1 VSAVEQQGVALGGL
15 EQAQLPVSRP
25 KRRRGRPRG
34 WSVGLRALEVA
45 IVIAL
50 VVFMLGP
57 IFWLAVRAFSTTWR
71 YPQLLPGDWTLKWW
85 RSVFDDQNLAHSMK
99 LSFMFAPV
107 VTAASTVICV
117 PAAYAFSR
125 FNFPGRRVLLIS
137 LFATNAFPKIG
148 LYISMAGVFYSLNL
162 MGTFLGVVIVQLIG
176 TIVFMTWIPAAAF
189 SSVPRS
195 LEEAARDVGAGPL
208 RVFFRVTFPLAA
220 PGILV
225 AMILSFLA
233 SFDEAQGTFLV
244 GIPNYITMPTEM
256 YTLVLNYPEQAAAVF
271 SILLAVPS
279 VVLMT
284 LARKHVMGGKLAEG
298 FQIR

>member
-1 VSAVEQQGVALGGL
+1 MSAVEQQGVAGGGL
-15 EQAQLPVSRP
+15 EQTELPVAQP
-25 KRRRGRPRG
+25 TRGRRSTP
-34 WSVGLRALEVA
+34 WSVSMRVLGILIVVAL
-45 IVIAL
+45 L
-50 VVFMLGP
+50 VFMVGP
-57 IFWLAVRAFSTTWR
+57 LVWLTLRAFSGLWQF
-71 YPQLLPGDWTLKWW
+71 PQLLPSHWTLQWW
-85 RSVFDDQNLAHSMK
+85 RSVLDDKTLGRSIK
-99 LSFMFAPV
+99 LSFEFAVV
-107 VTAASTVICV
+107 VTIASAIICI

-125 FNFPGRRVLLIS
+125 FSFPGRRVLLVS

-148 LYISMAGVFYSLNL
+148 LYVSMAGVFYSMNL

-220 PGILV
+220 PGIFV
-225 AMILSFLA
+225 AMILAFLA
-233 SFDEAQGTFLV
+233 AFDEAQGTFLV

-279 VVLMT
+279 IVLMSF
-284 LARKHVMGGKLAEG
+284 ARKHVMGGRLAEG

>member
-1 VSAVEQQGVALGGL
+1 MSAVEQQGVALGGL
-15 EQAQLPVSRP
+15 EQAELPVARAN
-25 KRRRGRPRG
+25 RRRGPSMR
-34 WSVGLRALEVA
+34 SAGLRTLGIVLVAALLLFM
-45 IVIAL
+45 IGPL
-50 VVFMLGP
+50 VWLML
-57 IFWLAVRAFSTTWR
+57 RAFSGLWQF
-71 YPQLLPGDWTLKWW
+71 PQFLPSHWTLQWW
-85 RSVFDDQNLAHSMK
+85 RSVFADKTLGNSMK
-99 LSFMFAPV
+99 LSFEFAPV
-107 VTAASTVICV
+107 VTIASAVICL

-125 FNFPGRRVLLIS
+125 FNFPGRRILLVS

-162 MGTFLGVVIVQLIG
+162 MGTFLGVVIIQLIG
-176 TIVFMTWIPAAAF
+176 TIVFMTWIPTAAF
-189 SSVPRS
+189 SSIPRS

-220 PGILV
+220 PGIFV

-233 SFDEAQGTFLV
+233 AFDEAQGTFLV

-279 VVLMT
+279 VVLMSF
-284 LARKHVMGGKLAEG
+284 ARKHVMGGKLAEG

>member
-1 VSAVEQQGVALGGL
+1 VSAVESQGVALGVL
-15 EQAQLPVSRP
+15 EQAELPVARA
-25 KRRRGRPRG
+25 KRPRRLDVRTVATRV
-34 WSVGLRALEVA
+34 VGFVLVTAL
-45 IVIAL
+45 L
-50 VVFMLGP
+50 VFMVGP
-57 IFWLAVRAFSTTWR
+57 LIWLSIRAFSGLWQFPR
-71 YPQLLPGDWTLKWW
+71 LLPNSWTLQWW
-85 RSVFDDQNLAHSMK
+85 RSVFDDKSLAHSMK
-99 LSFMFAPV
+99 LSFEFAPV
-107 VTAASTVICV
+107 VTVASACICL

-125 FNFPGRRVLLIS
+125 LDFPGRRFLLVS

-176 TIVFMTWIPAAAF
+176 TIVFMTWIPTAAF
-189 SSVPRS
+189 SAIPRS

-220 PGILV
+220 PGIFV

-233 SFDEAQGTFLV
+233 AFDEAQGTFLV

-271 SILLAVPS
+271 SILLAIPS
-279 VVLMT
+279 VILMSF
-284 LARKHVMGGKLAEG
+284 ARKHVMGGKLAEG

>member
-1 VSAVEQQGVALGGL
+1 VSAVENQGVALGGL
-15 EQAQLPVSRP
+15 EQAELPVARP
-25 KRRRGRPRG
+25 ARRPRPSAR
-34 WSVGLRALEVA
+34 SVALRLVGGVFVVAL
-45 IVIAL
+45 L
-50 VVFMLGP
+50 VFMVGP
-57 IFWLAVRAFSTTWR
+57 IVWLAIRAFSGTWR
-71 YPQLLPGDWTLKWW
+71 YPQLLPSEWTVQWW
-85 RSVFDDQNLAHSMK
+85 RSVFDDKNLANSIK
-99 LSFMFAPV
+99 LSFEFAPV
-107 VTAASTVICV
+107 VTIASAVICL

-125 FNFPGRRVLLIS
+125 FNFPGRKTLLIS

-176 TIVFMTWIPAAAF
+176 TIVFMTWIPTAAF
-189 SSVPRS
+189 SAIPRS

-220 PGILV
+220 PGIFV

-271 SILLAVPS
+271 SILLAIPS
-279 VVLMT
+279 VLLMS

>member
-1 VSAVEQQGVALGGL
+1 MSAVDHTGV
-15 EQAQLPVSRP
+15 LPAA
-25 KRRRGRPRG
+25 RPRVRPT
-34 WSVGLRALEVA
+34 VGSIALRALSAFFVVA
-45 IVIAL
+45 L
-50 VVFMLGP
+50 LVFMVGP
-57 IFWLAVRAFSTTWR
+57 LVWLALRAFSDIWP
-71 YPQLLPGDWTLKWW
+71 YPQFLPTNWTVKWW
-85 RSVFDDQNLAHSMK
+85 HEVFADKSLGHSIK
-99 LSFMFAPV
+99 LSFEFAPV
-107 VTAASTVICV
+107 VTAVSAAICL

-125 FNFPGRRVLLIS
+125 LNFPGRRTLLVS

-162 MGTFLGVVIVQLIG
+162 MGTFMGVVFVQLIG

-189 SSVPRS
+189 SAIPRS
-195 LEEAARDVGAGPL
+195 LEEAARDAGARPL
-208 RVFFRVTFPLAA
+208 RVFFRITFPLAA

-225 AMILSFLA
+225 AMILSFLY

-271 SILLAVPS
+271 SILLAIPS
-279 VVLMT
+279 VILMS
-284 LARKHVMGGKLAEG
+284 LVRKHVMGGRLAEG

>member
-1 VSAVEQQGVALGGL
+1 MSAVEHQGVALGGL
-15 EQAQLPVSRP
+15 EAAELPVARTN
-25 KRRRGRPRG
+25 RRRRPDMRTFG
-34 WSVGLRALEVA
+34 MKLVG
-45 IVIAL
+45 IVL
-50 VVFMLGP
+50 VVVLLVFMVGP
-57 IFWLAVRAFSTTWR
+57 LVWLMLRAFSGLWQF
-71 YPQLLPGDWTLKWW
+71 PQFLPSHWTLAWW
-85 RSVFDDQNLAHSMK
+85 RSVFDDKSLAHSIR
-99 LSFMFAPV
+99 LSFEFAPI
-107 VTAASTVICV
+107 VTIASACICL

-125 FNFPGRRVLLIS
+125 FNFPGRRVLLVS

-176 TIVFMTWIPAAAF
+176 TIVFMTWIPTAAF
-189 SSVPRS
+189 SAIPRS

-225 AMILSFLA
+225 AMILSFLVA
-233 SFDEAQGTFLV
+233 FDEAQGTFLV
-244 GIPNYITMPTEM
+244 GIPNYVTMPTEM

-271 SILLAVPS
+271 SILLAIPS
-279 VVLMT
+279 VILMSF
-284 LARKHVMGGKLAEG
+284 ARRHVMGGKLAEG

>member
-1 VSAVEQQGVALGGL
+1 MSAADQGAVALGGL
-15 EQAQLPVSRP
+15 EQAELPVARAN
-25 KRRRGRPRG
+25 RRRRPDVRT
-34 WSVGLRALEVA
+34 VGMKTLGAV
-45 IVIAL
+45 L
-50 VVFMLGP
+50 VVALLVFMVGP
-57 IFWLAVRAFSTTWR
+57 LVWLMLRAFSGLWQF
-71 YPQLLPGDWTLKWW
+71 PDLLPHTWTVQWW
-85 RSVFDDQNLAHSMK
+85 RSVFDDKSLAHSIK
-99 LSFMFAPV
+99 LSFEFAPV
-107 VTAASTVICV
+107 VTVASACICL

-125 FNFPGRRVLLIS
+125 FNFPGRRVLLVS

-148 LYISMAGVFYSLNL
+148 LYISMAGVFYTMHL
-162 MGTFLGVVIVQLIG
+162 MGSFLGVVIVQLIG
-176 TIVFMTWIPAAAF
+176 TIVFMTWIPTAAF
-189 SSVPRS
+189 SSIPRS

-233 SFDEAQGTFLV
+233 AFDEAQGTFLV

-271 SILLAVPS
+271 SILLAIPS
-279 VVLMT
+279 VVLMSF
-284 LARKHVMGGKLAEG
+284 ARRHVMGGKLAEG

>member
-1 VSAVEQQGVALGGL
+1 VSAVDGQGVALGGL
-15 EQAQLPVSRP
+15 EHAGLPVARA
-25 KRRRGRPRG
+25 RRGRRPTVR
-34 WSVGLRALEVA
+34 SVTLRALGVF
-45 IVIAL
+45 
-50 VVFMLGP
+50 VVVVLLLFMIGP
-57 IFWLAVRAFSTTWR
+57 ILWLALRAFSGLWQ
-71 YPQLLPGDWTLKWW
+71 YPQFLPSHWTLKWW
-85 RSVFDDQNLAHSMK
+85 SSVFADRSLGHSIQ
-99 LSFMFAPV
+99 LSFEFAPV
-107 VTAASTVICV
+107 VTFASAAICL

-125 FNFPGRRVLLIS
+125 FNFPGRRVLLVS

-176 TIVFMTWIPAAAF
+176 TIVFMTWIPTAAF
-189 SSVPRS
+189 SAIPRS

-220 PGILV
+220 PGIFV
-225 AMILSFLA
+225 AMILTFLA

-271 SILLAVPS
+271 SILLAIPS
-279 VVLMT
+279 VILMS

>member
-1 VSAVEQQGVALGGL
+1 MSAVEHQGVALGGL
-15 EQAQLPVSRP
+15 EAAELPVARTN
-25 KRRRGRPRG
+25 RRRRPDLRTFG
-34 WSVGLRALEVA
+34 MKLVG
-45 IVIAL
+45 IVL
-50 VVFMLGP
+50 VVVLLVFMVGP
-57 IFWLAVRAFSTTWR
+57 LVWLMLRAFSGLWQF
-71 YPQLLPGDWTLKWW
+71 PQFLPSHWTLAWW
-85 RSVFDDQNLAHSMK
+85 RSVFDDKSLAHSIR
-99 LSFMFAPV
+99 LSFEFAPI
-107 VTAASTVICV
+107 VTIASACICL

-125 FNFPGRRVLLIS
+125 FNFPGRRVLLVS

-176 TIVFMTWIPAAAF
+176 TIVFMTWIPTAAF
-189 SSVPRS
+189 SAIPRS

-225 AMILSFLA
+225 AMILSFLVA
-233 SFDEAQGTFLV
+233 VDGAPGTFLV

-271 SILLAVPS
+271 SILLAIPS
-279 VVLMT
+279 VVLMSF
-284 LARKHVMGGKLAEG
+284 ARKHVMGGKLAEG

>member
-1 VSAVEQQGVALGGL
+1 MSAVESQGVALGGL
-15 EQAQLPVSRP
+15 EQAELPVARTA
-25 KRRRGRPRG
+25 RRRRPTAR
-34 WSVGLRALEVA
+34 SLTLRIVGTVFVLAL
-45 IVIAL
+45 L
-50 VVFMLGP
+50 VFMVGP
-57 IFWLAVRAFSTTWR
+57 IVWLAVRAFSGLWQ
-71 YPQLLPGDWTLKWW
+71 YPQFLPSDWTLQWW
-85 RSVFDDQNLAHSMK
+85 RTVFDDKTLGHSMR
-99 LSFMFAPV
+99 LSFEFAPI
-107 VTAASTVICV
+107 VTVASAAICL

-125 FNFPGRRVLLIS
+125 FNFPGRRVLLVS

>member
-1 VSAVEQQGVALGGL
+1 MSAVEQQGVALGGL
-15 EQAQLPVSRP
+15 EQAELPVSRP
-25 KRRRGRPRG
+25 ARHRGKPRG
-34 WSVGLRALEVA
+34 WSVAIRVLEVV
-45 IVIAL
+45 IVVAL

-57 IFWLAVRAFSTTWR
+57 ILWLAVRAFSTTWR
-71 YPQLLPGDWTLKWW
+71 YPQLLPEDWTLQWW
-85 RSVFDDQNLAHSMK
+85 RSVLDDKTLGRSIR
-99 LSFMFAPV
+99 LSFEFAIV
-107 VTAASTVICV
+107 VTIASTVICV

-162 MGTFLGVVIVQLIG
+162 MGTFLGVVIVQLNG

-189 SSVPRS
+189 SAIPRS

>member
-1 VSAVEQQGVALGGL
+1 MNVIEQQGATLPEPAL
-15 EQAQLPVSRP
+15 AVVRP
-25 KRRRGRPRG
+25 RRRRRTPAS
-34 WSVGLRALEVA
+34 WAARAAGGIL
-45 IVIAL
+45 VITLL
-50 VVFMLGP
+50 VYMIGP
-57 IFWLAVRAFSTTWR
+57 LAWLSLRAFSGLWQF
-71 YPQLLPGDWTLKWW
+71 PQVLPSDWTVKWW
-85 RSVFDDQNLAHSMK
+85 RSVFEDQLLVHSIK
-99 LSFMFAPV
+99 LSFIFAPV
-107 VTAASTVICV
+107 VTVLSATICL

-125 FNFPGRRVLLIS
+125 LRFPGRRVLLIS

-148 LYISMAGVFYSLNL
+148 LYISMAGVFYYLHL
-162 MGTFLGVVIVQLIG
+162 MSTFMGVVFVQLIG

-189 SSVPRS
+189 SAVPRS

-244 GIPNYITMPTEM
+244 GVPTYITMPTEM

-271 SILLAVPS
+271 SILLAIPS
-279 VVLMT
+279 VILMA
-284 LARKHVMGGKLAEG
+284 LVRKHVMGGRLAEG

>member
-1 VSAVEQQGVALGGL
+1 MSAVEQQGVALGGL
-15 EQAQLPVSRP
+15 EQAELPVARP
-25 KRRRGRPRG
+25 NRRRGPQAWG
-34 WSVGLRALEVA
+34 VTLRAIE
-45 IVIAL
+45 IVIVAAL

-57 IFWLAVRAFSTTWR
+57 ILWLAVRAFSATWR
-71 YPQLLPGDWTLKWW
+71 YPQLLPTEWTLKWW
-85 RSVFDDQNLAHSMK
+85 RSVFDDQNLAHSIK
-99 LSFMFAPV
+99 LSFYFAPV
-107 VTAASTVICV
+107 VTILSATICL

-125 FNFPGRRVLLIS
+125 LNFPGRRVLLIS

-225 AMILSFLA
+225 AMILTFLA

-271 SILLAVPS
+271 SILLAIPS
-279 VVLMT
+279 VVLMSF
-284 LARKHVMGGKLAEG
+284 ARKHVMGGKLAEG

>member
-1 VSAVEQQGVALGGL
+1 MSAIEQQGVALGGL
-15 EQAQLPVSRP
+15 EQAELPVARAN
-25 KRRRGRPRG
+25 RRRRMTP
-34 WSVGLRALEVA
+34 WSMSMRLLG
-45 IVIAL
+45 IAL
-50 VVFMLGP
+50 VVALLLFMVGP
-57 IFWLAVRAFSTTWR
+57 LVWLMLRAFSGLWQF
-71 YPQLLPGDWTLKWW
+71 PQFLPSHWTLQWW
-85 RSVFDDQNLAHSMK
+85 RSVFDDKTLGRSIR
-99 LSFMFAPV
+99 LSFEFAIV
-107 VTAASTVICV
+107 VTILSSIICV

-125 FNFPGRRVLLIS
+125 FNFPGRRVLLVS

-148 LYISMAGVFYSLNL
+148 LYVSMAGVFYSLNL
-162 MGTFLGVVIVQLIG
+162 MGTFMGVVIVQLIG
-176 TIVFMTWIPAAAF
+176 TIVFMTWIPTAAF

-220 PGILV
+220 PGIFV

-233 SFDEAQGTFLV
+233 AFDEAQGTFLV

-271 SILLAVPS
+271 SILLAIPS
-279 VVLMT
+279 VVLMSF
-284 LARKHVMGGKLAEG
+284 ARKHVMGGRLAEG

>member
-1 VSAVEQQGVALGGL
+1 MSIVEQTGLAVPLTTRRRKLHVRSVAL
-15 EQAQLPVSRP
+15 R
-25 KRRRGRPRG
+25 
-34 WSVGLRALEVA
+34 
-45 IVIAL
+45 IVETVL
-50 VVFMLGP
+50 VVALLIFMVGP
-57 IFWLAVRAFSTTWR
+57 LLWLSVRAFSGLWQF
-71 YPQLLPGDWTLKWW
+71 PDLLPRTWTVQWW
-85 RSVFDDQNLAHSMK
+85 RSVFDDKSLAHSIK
-99 LSFMFAPV
+99 LSFEFAPI
-107 VTAASTVICV
+107 VTFFSAVICL

-125 FNFPGRRVLLIS
+125 LKFPGRFALLVS

-148 LYISMAGVFYSLNL
+148 LYVSMAGVFFSLHL
-162 MGTFLGVVIVQLIG
+162 MGTFMGVVFVQLIG

-189 SSVPRS
+189 SAIPRS

-220 PGILV
+220 PGIFV

-233 SFDEAQGTFLV
+233 AFDEAQGTFLV

-271 SILLAVPS
+271 SILLAIPS
-279 VVLMT
+279 IVLMS
-284 LARKHVMGGKLAEG
+284 LVRKHVMGGKLAEG

>member
-1 VSAVEQQGVALGGL
+1 VSAVENEGVVLGGL
-15 EQAQLPVSRP
+15 EEAVLPAAPVRSRGSLVRGAA
-25 KRRRGRPRG
+25 RRAAG
-34 WSVGLRALEVA
+34 
-45 IVIAL
+45 IVFVVVL
-50 VVFMLGP
+50 VVFMIGP
-57 IFWLAVRAFSTTWR
+57 IAWLALRAFSGLWR
-71 YPQLLPGDWTLKWW
+71 YPQLLPSDWTLAGWHQ
-85 RSVFDDQNLAHSMK
+85 VFHDPNLRHSMW
-99 LSFMFAPV
+99 LSFEFAPV
-107 VTAASTVICV
+107 VTVVSALICI

-125 FNFPGRRVLLIS
+125 YRFPGRRFLLIS

-176 TIVFMTWIPAAAF
+176 TVVFMTWIPAAAF
-189 SSVPRS
+189 SAIPRS

-220 PGILV
+220 PAIFV
-225 AMILSFLA
+225 AMILTFLA

-244 GIPNYITMPTEM
+244 GVPKYITMPTEM
-256 YTLVLNYPEQAAAVF
+256 YTLVLNYPEQVAAVF

-279 VVLMT
+279 VVLMAV
-284 LARKHVMGGKLAEG
+284 ARKHVMGGRLAEG

>member
-1 VSAVEQQGVALGGL
+1 MSAVEQQGVALGGL
-15 EQAQLPVSRP
+15 EQAELPVARP
-25 KRRRGRPRG
+25 NRRRGPQAWG
-34 WSVGLRALEVA
+34 VTLRAIE
-45 IVIAL
+45 IVIVAAL

-57 IFWLAVRAFSTTWR
+57 ILWLAVRAFSATWR
-71 YPQLLPGDWTLKWW
+71 YPQLLPTEWTLKWW
-85 RSVFDDQNLAHSMK
+85 RSVFDDQNLAHSIK
-99 LSFMFAPV
+99 LSFYFAPV
-107 VTAASTVICV
+107 VTILSATICL

-125 FNFPGRRVLLIS
+125 LNFPGRRVLLIS

-225 AMILSFLA
+225 AMILTFLA

-271 SILLAVPS
+271 SILLAIPS